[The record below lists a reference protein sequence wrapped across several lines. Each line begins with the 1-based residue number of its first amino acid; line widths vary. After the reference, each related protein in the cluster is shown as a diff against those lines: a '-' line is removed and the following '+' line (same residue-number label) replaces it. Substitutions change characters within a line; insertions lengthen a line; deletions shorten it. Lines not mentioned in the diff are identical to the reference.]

1 MTTKK
6 QKQTKVLLVQDVP
19 VELIEKIKSLANEQ
33 GRIRKRVYLDA
44 LELGYGL
51 LQASHLNDNKKS

>member
-44 LELGYGL
+44 
-51 LQASHLNDNKKS
+51 

>member
-6 QKQTKVLLVQDVP
+6 TKQTKMLLVQDVP

-44 LELGYGL
+44 LETGL
-51 LQASHLNDNKKS
+51 KVLEARHNENK